1 MNIKKKRKKQ
11 QKNKHKNSTFSKEI
25 VGKIELET
33 DYDKL
38 AEAIIKAQKKA
49 SDTKETEENTKGKKN
64 LFVNILRILRGDKS
78 KDGRLLAAPFVFLI
92 QCIFRMTTI
101 IGVLLLILFDVGFV
115 KYLISSQ
122 WQGIVIF
129 TNILLILFVILASA
143 AVLLFMVLFWG
154 AANDVER
161 EKDYN
166 YVVSVFSGLVS
177 LAALIVAIIAL
188 HKGVG

>member
-11 QKNKHKNSTFSKEI
+11 QKNKHKNSTSSKEI

-49 SDTKETEENTKGKKN
+49 SETKETEENTKGKKN

-78 KDGRLLAAPFVFLI
+78 KDGRLLAAPFIFLI

-101 IGVLLLILFDVGFV
+101 IGVLLMILFDVGFV

-122 WQGIVIF
+122 W
-129 TNILLILFVILASA
+129 
-143 AVLLFMVLFWG
+143 
-154 AANDVER
+154 
-161 EKDYN
+161 
-166 YVVSVFSGLVS
+166 
-177 LAALIVAIIAL
+177 
-188 HKGVG
+188 

>member
-1 MNIKKKRKKQ
+1 MKPKKKRHSKKG
-11 QKNKHKNSTFSKEI
+11 KPKMSINDNSN
-25 VGKIELET
+25 KIELEI

-64 LFVNILRILRGDKS
+64 LFVNILRILRGDKR
-78 KDGRLLAAPFVFLI
+78 KDGRLLAAPFIFLI

-101 IGVLLLILFDVGFV
+101 IGVLLMILFDVGFV

-188 HKGVG
+188 YKGVG

>member
-11 QKNKHKNSTFSKEI
+11 QKNKHKNSTSSKEI

-49 SDTKETEENTKGKKN
+49 SETKETEENTKGKKN

-78 KDGRLLAAPFVFLI
+78 KDGRLLAAPFIFLI

-101 IGVLLLILFDVGFV
+101 IGVLLMILFDVGFV